1 MNKDIKT
8 SEVSKTSE
16 VFENSLILLV
26 DDIPEN
32 IQVLGK
38 ILKNRGYSFAVATN
52 GETVFTLL
60 KKQSPL
66 PDLILLDI
74 MLPDIDGFE
83 ICKRL
88 KADEKTREI
97 PVIFLTAK
105 TELTDKIKGFELGAV
120 DYITKPFEAVE
131 VTARVQTHIRLKK
144 SNDIIRKYSE
154 DLEKAVDTRDKLF
167 SIIGHDLRG
176 PIASV
181 CSMLHLLEDDELDEN
196 NKENFFKLAIQNVNG
211 TVELLNNLLYWA
223 KSHQD
228 KIDCKPEILDIK
240 QIIDEHIQLLQE
252 SADRKEISLNSE
264 LNESLSVFADRD
276 MTLMVLRNLI
286 TNAVKFTPESGK
298 ITISA
303 VPVDKDNKVEISVTD
318 TGIGI
323 SKEDIDKL
331 FKLDRDIVRRGTN
344 DEKGTGLGLLLCKE
358 FAEKNRGNIWAES
371 EAGKGSSFKF
381 TLPKPDSASY
391 HI

>member
-8 SEVSKTSE
+8 SEFSENSE

-38 ILKNRGYSFAVATN
+38 ILKNRGYSFAIATK
-52 GETVFTLL
+52 GEAVFTLL
-60 KKQSPL
+60 EKQSPL

-88 KADEKTREI
+88 KADERTRKI

-105 TELTDKIKGFELGAV
+105 TELTDKIKGFEVGAV
-120 DYITKPFEAVE
+120 DYITKPFEPVE
-131 VTARVQTHIRLKK
+131 VIARVQTHIRLKK
-144 SNDIIRKYSE
+144 SNDIIRRYSE
-154 DLEKAVDTRDKLF
+154 DLEKAVATRDKLF

-181 CSMLHLLEDDELDEN
+181 CSLLRLLEEDQLDPDR
-196 NKENFFKLAIQNVNG
+196 KERFFKLAIQNVNG

-223 KSHQD
+223 KSHQNV
-228 KIDCKPEILDIK
+228 IDCKPEIIDIK
-240 QIIDEHIQLLQE
+240 QIIDEHIELLE
-252 SADRKEISLNSE
+252 ETADRKGISLNFE
-264 LNESLSVFADRD
+264 LNKPLSVFADRD
-276 MTLMVLRNLI
+276 MTAMVLRNLI
-286 TNAVKFTPESGK
+286 TNAIKFTPESGK
-298 ITISA
+298 ITISVIPA
-303 VPVDKDNKVEISVTD
+303 DKDNNIEISVTD

-323 SKEDIDKL
+323 SKENIDKL
-331 FKLDRDIVRRGTN
+331 FKIDRDIVRCGTN

-358 FAEKNRGNIWAES
+358 FVEKNLGNIWAES
-371 EAGKGSSFKF
+371 EEGSGSSFKF
-381 TLPKPDSASY
+381 TLPKPDTSLKK
-391 HI
+391 

>member
-8 SEVSKTSE
+8 SEFSENSE

-32 IQVLGK
+32 VQVLGK
-38 ILKNRGYSFAVATN
+38 KKKNRGYSFAIATK
-52 GETVFTLL
+52 GEAVFTLL
-60 KKQSPL
+60 EKQSPL

-88 KADEKTREI
+88 KADERTRKI

-105 TELTDKIKGFELGAV
+105 TELTDKIKGFEVGAV
-120 DYITKPFEAVE
+120 DYITKPFEPVE
-131 VTARVQTHIRLKK
+131 VIARVQTHIRLKK
-144 SNDIIRKYSE
+144 SNDIIRRYSE
-154 DLEKAVDTRDKLF
+154 DLEKAVATRDKLF

-181 CSMLHLLEDDELDEN
+181 CSLLRLLEEDQLDPDR
-196 NKENFFKLAIQNVNG
+196 KERFFKLAIQNVNG

-223 KSHQD
+223 KSHQNV
-228 KIDCKPEILDIK
+228 IDCKPEIIDIK
-240 QIIDEHIQLLQE
+240 QIIDEHIELLE
-252 SADRKEISLNSE
+252 ETADRKRISLNFE
-264 LNESLSVFADRD
+264 LNKPLSVFADRD
-276 MTLMVLRNLI
+276 MTAMVLRNLI
-286 TNAVKFTPESGK
+286 TNAIKFTPESGK
-298 ITISA
+298 ITISVIPA
-303 VPVDKDNKVEISVTD
+303 DKDNNIEISVTD

-323 SKEDIDKL
+323 SKENIDKL
-331 FKLDRDIVRRGTN
+331 FKIDRDIVRCGTN

-358 FAEKNRGNIWAES
+358 FVEKNRGNIWAES
-371 EAGKGSSFKF
+371 EEGSGSSFKF
-381 TLPKPDSASY
+381 TLPKPDTLLKK
-391 HI
+391 